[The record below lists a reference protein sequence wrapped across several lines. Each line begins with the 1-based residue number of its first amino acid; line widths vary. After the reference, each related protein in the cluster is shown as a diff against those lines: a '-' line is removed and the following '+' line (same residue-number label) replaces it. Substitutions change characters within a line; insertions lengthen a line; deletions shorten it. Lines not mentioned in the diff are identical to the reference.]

1 MQISRLQTE
10 NGPRWAVDRY
20 FLRLNFSLGSLL
32 ALPARQQPNYIETQ
46 VTTEPVYGTL
56 LAPIEPHQEIWA
68 SGVTYLRSREAREA
82 ESATGD
88 IYQRVYSANR
98 PELFFKA
105 NGWRVVGPDA
115 TIRVRRDSRWN
126 VPEPELTLVINAYGE
141 VCGYT
146 SGNDVSSRDIEGE
159 NPLYLPQAKVYN
171 GACSLGPVIQWI
183 DDPQVLNTLAI
194 RLEILRSGSTL
205 FIGETSTSL
214 MRRSFTELASYL
226 FRELDFPQGVFLLTG
241 TGIVPP
247 EEYSLQP
254 GDSVRIGVGDLQLC
268 NITG

>member
-10 NGPRWAVDRY
+10 KGPRWAVDQI
-20 FLRLNFSLGSLL
+20 FLQSKFSLGDLL
-32 ALPARQQPNYIETQ
+32 ALPAREHAAFIERSKTS
-46 VTTEPVYGTL
+46 EPAHGSP
-56 LAPIEPHQEIWA
+56 LAPIENNQEIWA

-88 IYQRVYSANR
+88 IYQRVYAAQR
-98 PELFFKA
+98 PELFFKS
-105 NGWRVVGPDA
+105 NGWRVVGPED

-126 VPEPELTLVINAYGE
+126 VPEPELTLVYNAYGE

-146 SGNDVSSRDIEGE
+146 PGNDVSSRDIEGE

-171 GACSLGPVIQWI
+171 GSCALGPAIRLLE
-183 DDPQVLNTLAI
+183 DPDELRSLAI
-194 RLEILRSGSTL
+194 RLEILRGGMPL
-205 FIGETSTSL
+205 FTGDTSTSL
-214 MRRSFTELASYL
+214 MKRSFEELASYL

-254 GDSVRIGVGDLQLC
+254 GDTVQIDVGDLRLC
-268 NITG
+268 NVTG